1 MRQDEILRTFVLL
14 GDKLNAW
21 LHNKNSCMEL
31 NCAVS
36 KAIAENEWFTAEN
49 IERMFSAIS
58 LQMLDEKKMR
68 KWIYQYEIPE
78 KPPKRVGIIAAGNIP
93 MVFFHD
99 FICVLASK
107 NIAVVKFSS
116 KDKVLPESIINI
128 LVKTEPKF
136 ENYIKITEEKK
147 FTVDAVIA
155 TGSDST
161 FKFFEENFGKIP
173 HVFRKNRTSF
183 AILDG
188 SETIDKLELL
198 GEDIFSFFGLGCRNV
213 SKLFVPENYDFT
225 KLVYALKKF
234 SYIKNHEP
242 YKNAYIYNKALL
254 TITENPFVD
263 NGFWLLAENFES
275 FSPVSVIYYQ
285 KYTNLELLKKK
296 ISNEMEHIQCI
307 ANYDVDF
314 GKSQQP
320 QLSDYADGIDIMN
333 FLLKQL

>member
-1 MRQDEILRTFVLL
+1 MTQDEILHAFIHL

-31 NCAVS
+31 SHAVNR
-36 KAIAENEWFTAEN
+36 AIAENEWFTVEN

-58 LQMLDEKKMR
+58 LQMLDAKKIR
-68 KWIYQYEIPE
+68 RWISQYEIPE

-93 MVFFHD
+93 LVFFHD

-107 NIAVVKFSS
+107 NIAAVKFSS
-116 KDKVLPESIINI
+116 KDRVLPESIINI
-128 LVKTEPKF
+128 LVKTEPKL

-147 FTVDAVIA
+147 FTADAVIA
-155 TGSDST
+155 TGSDNT

-173 HVFRKNRTSF
+173 HVFRKNKTSF

-225 KLVYALKKF
+225 KLVHALKKF

-242 YKNAYIYNKALL
+242 YKNAYVYNKALL
-254 TITENPFVD
+254 MITENQFVD
-263 NGFWLLAENFES
+263 NGFWLLMENFEK
-275 FSPVSVIYYQ
+275 FSPVSVVYCQ
-285 KYTNLELLKKK
+285 KYINLESLKKQL
-296 ISNEMEHIQCI
+296 SNETEHIQCI
-307 ANYDVDF
+307 VNYDVDF

-320 QLSDYADGIDIMN
+320 QLSDYADDIDIMN